1 MQEFVTELINA
12 TYAAEGVDA
21 ENLLHDDKLLV
32 DVLAKHKNSVVA
44 IRPQCALEG
53 CSHPPFSIKGVEV
66 EHHSREDSVGG
77 TTIWI
82 DAVEY

>member
-1 MQEFVTELINA
+1 MTELINA

-32 DVLAKHKNSVVA
+32 DVLANHKNSVVMV
-44 IRPQCALEG
+44 RPQDVRINGLVG
-53 CSHPPFSIKGVEV
+53 LPPFSIKGVEV

-82 DAVEY
+82 DAVEV